1 MHDNFSQFLAW
12 HKCSWN
18 VVGLVSSSPFRKIIC
33 FNRFQSRALIKA
45 DMPTASRIQD
55 VCPREPDNEGVR
67 IERSSNSRI
76 VFLLV
81 SAT

>member
-1 MHDNFSQFLAW
+1 MITLANFLLGTNALGMY
-12 HKCSWN
+12 
-18 VVGLVSSSPFRKIIC
+18 VGLVSSSPFRKIIC

-67 IERSSNSRI
+67 IGRSSNP
-76 VFLLV
+76 
-81 SAT
+81 

>member
-45 DMPTASRIQD
+45 DMPQLLGSRMSVQGSQTMRGSGLGG
-55 VCPREPDNEGVR
+55 PLTPE
-67 IERSSNSRI
+67 SFSY
-76 VFLLV
+76 
-81 SAT
+81 